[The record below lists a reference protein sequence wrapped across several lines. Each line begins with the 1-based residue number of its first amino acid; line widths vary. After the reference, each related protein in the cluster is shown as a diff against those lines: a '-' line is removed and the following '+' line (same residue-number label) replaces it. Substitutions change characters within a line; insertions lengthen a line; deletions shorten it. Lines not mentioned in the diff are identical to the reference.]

1 MMFGN
6 CASQRP
12 SPQPSPASG
21 RGEERGRDE
30 AIPLSHLWERAARR
44 AGEGAGFPNMTIKRS
59 KFLIIIISIL
69 FSSTVLCLWLSGVI
83 ILLKVIFSLMSL
95 SFYLLFLFR
104 MYHNF
109 VAIYGSLT
117 PGPASRRGEVYLQNN
132 KGEISSAIL
141 RGDSY
146 ISRFLLILN
155 FKIEGRRFTH
165 SIIIL
170 PDALDKSSFR
180 QLRAH
185 LLLQ

>member
-1 MMFGN
+1 MN
-6 CASQRP
+6 
-12 SPQPSPASG
+12 
-21 RGEERGRDE
+21 DV
-30 AIPLSHLWERAARR
+30 I
-44 AGEGAGFPNMTIKRS
+44 TIKHS

-69 FSSTVLCLWLSGVI
+69 FTSTILCLWFSDAYFM
-83 ILLKVIFSLMSL
+83 LKMIFSLASL
-95 SFYLLFLFR
+95 SFYLLFLYQV
-104 MYHNF
+104 YHNF

-117 PGPASRRGEVYLQNN
+117 PGLASRRGEVYLQNN

-155 FKIEGRRFTH
+155 FKIEGRCFTH